1 MAISLEEVYILIRR
15 LESGNT
21 DLMQRLEAKEKQI
34 QELEKEVARLNVPVS

>member
-15 LESGNT
+15 LESGNA